1 MVSGQTQSGRRQWC
15 LIYVQPA
22 MLYIE
27 NGDEYIEMIQ
37 DIGKT
42 VSKLC

>member
-1 MVSGQTQSGRRQWC
+1 M
-15 LIYVQPA
+15 
-22 MLYIE
+22 E